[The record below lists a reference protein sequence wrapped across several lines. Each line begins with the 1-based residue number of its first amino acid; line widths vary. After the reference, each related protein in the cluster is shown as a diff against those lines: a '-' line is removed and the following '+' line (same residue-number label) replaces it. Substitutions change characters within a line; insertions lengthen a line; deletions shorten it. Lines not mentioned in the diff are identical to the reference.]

1 MAHTY
6 AGDMIRKYRKEK
18 EWTQKQLG
26 EACGIHEANIRKYEL
41 GKQNPKKE
49 TLEKIA
55 DALGVS
61 FFSFYEHPYDT
72 PELFHIFHED
82 ELGLLKFLLNES
94 VIPCSEKEK
103 EIFLNNIDKDI
114 EAGKNIPPN
123 EVDTYFNELSVKYS
137 HQIIEHILSIYK
149 DDDAIFYAYPIRFD
163 SVPLEQK
170 IDDNDESKML
180 LSGAHITLEYNRHTA
195 FDNPF
200 YFVLDKNES
209 YESFIERIIQ
219 FL

>member
-18 EWTQKQLG
+18 GWTQKQLG

-61 FFSFYEHPYDT
+61 FFSFYEHPYDA

-82 ELGLLKFLLNES
+82 ELGLLKLLLNES
-94 VIPCSEKEK
+94 VIPCSEKDK

-123 EVDTYFNELSVKYS
+123 EVNTYFNDLSVKYS
-137 HQIIEHILSIYK
+137 HQIVEHILSIYK
-149 DDDAIFYAYPIRFD
+149 DDDVTDFVELISYY
-163 SVPLEQK
+163 L
-170 IDDNDESKML
+170 KM
-180 LSGAHITLEYNRHTA
+180 T
-195 FDNPF
+195 
-200 YFVLDKNES
+200 DKAQS
-209 YESFIERIIQ
+209 DFIEYLSDAYSDSIYDREK
-219 FL
+219 